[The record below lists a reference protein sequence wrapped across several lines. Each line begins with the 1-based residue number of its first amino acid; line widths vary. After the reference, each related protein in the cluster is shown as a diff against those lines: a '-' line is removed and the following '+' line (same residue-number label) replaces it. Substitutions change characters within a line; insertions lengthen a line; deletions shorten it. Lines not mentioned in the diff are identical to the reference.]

1 MSVVIVRP
9 EWVAAAASDLA
20 GIGSSVGA
28 ANAAAAGSTTAV
40 LAAGADEVSAVI
52 AGFFGTH
59 AQEYQ
64 AISARVATYHRQFV
78 QSLNAGAGAYAAA
91 EAAGAS
97 SLQTLMRDALN
108 LINAPTNALLGRPL
122 IGNGTNGAPG
132 TGQAGGPGGIL
143 WGNGGAGGSGAPG
156 QTGGVGGAAG
166 LFGNGGTG
174 GAGGTGVTGTP
185 GAAGE
190 IGGTGGA
197 GGVGGHG
204 GLLFGNGGTGGAG
217 GTGGTGGVG
226 GQVNAEG
233 VVGAGGPGGT
243 GGVAGAGGAAGLFG
257 SPGHAGIGG
266 QTGTNGAAGGGGFGF
281 REDFINNTG
290 LPDNQIYV
298 TEIGQTT
305 PGHWAWIDQ
314 NGVAHPI
321 DHNAAN
327 APGHLTKDGVNYA
340 NMSFTLDQ
348 AGNLTTP
355 SEFQGGRLFIS
366 MKQPLYI
373 AINSDNTGW
382 AGPDPANPAD
392 PNYSTVYDWYE
403 MTFNN
408 GAIPFGGNTTQV
420 DQFGFPFS
428 VTVTQDS
435 SGFAGTSGL
444 TLSRAQVFQQ
454 FATTV
459 PTEFQSLVVH
469 DATGDPVRIL
479 SPRTAQPGGLS
490 TWLDPSINDFW
501 TTYQT
506 NQFNYDGPGYT
517 VQGSVNA
524 SDQFVYSVTPTGG
537 SSTTYTMVK
546 PTTAEVFA
554 ANGPFVGTAQQGA
567 FLAELDA
574 AFNRGV
580 AISPDQWS
588 NVADYYPTGGRWN
601 NWAEFFHSDSIN
613 NLAYGFPFDD
623 VNSQSS
629 VLILDN
635 SRPPTEL
642 LFNLGG

>member
-1 MSVVIVRP
+1 MSFAMVRP
-9 EWVAAAASDLA
+9 EWVTAAASDLA

-64 AISARVATYHRQFV
+64 AISARVATYHQQFV
-78 QSLNAGAGAYAAA
+78 QSLNGSAGAYAAA
-91 EAAGAS
+91 EAASAS

-108 LINAPTNALLGRPL
+108 LINTPTNALLGRPL
-122 IGNGTNGAPG
+122 IGNGANGAPG

-143 WGNGGAGGSGAPG
+143 WGNGGAGG
-156 QTGGVGGAAG
+156 TGGV
-166 LFGNGGTG
+166 
-174 GAGGTGVTGTP
+174 V
-185 GAAGE
+185 
-190 IGGTGGA
+190 
-197 GGVGGHG
+197 
-204 GLLFGNGGTGGAG
+204 
-217 GTGGTGGVG
+217 
-226 GQVNAEG
+226 
-233 VVGAGGPGGT
+233 
-243 GGVAGAGGAAGLFG
+243 GAGGAAGLFG

-321 DHNAAN
+321 DHNAAD
-327 APGHLTKDGVNYA
+327 ARGHLTKDGVNYA

-355 SEFQGGRLFIS
+355 SEFQGGRVFIS

-373 AINSDNTGW
+373 AISPDNMGW

-392 PNYSTVYDWYE
+392 PNYSTVDDWYE

-435 SGFAGTSGL
+435 SGFAGTSGR

-490 TWLDPSINDFW
+490 TCLDPSINDFW

-642 LFNLGG
+642 SFNLGADASQVRCQWGRGIGGLC

>member
-1 MSVVIVRP
+1 MSFAMVRP
-9 EWVAAAASDLA
+9 EWVTVAASDLA

-64 AISARVATYHRQFV
+64 AISARVATYHQQFV
-78 QSLNAGAGAYAAA
+78 QSLNGSAGAYAAA
-91 EAAGAS
+91 EAASAS

-108 LINAPTNALLGRPL
+108 LINTPTNALLGRPL
-122 IGNGTNGAPG
+122 IGNGANGAPG

-156 QTGGVGGAAG
+156 QTGGVGGA
-166 LFGNGGTG
+166 
-174 GAGGTGVTGTP
+174 
-185 GAAGE
+185 
-190 IGGTGGA
+190 
-197 GGVGGHG
+197 
-204 GLLFGNGGTGGAG
+204 
-217 GTGGTGGVG
+217 GGTGGVG

-243 GGVAGAGGAAGLFG
+243 GGVVGAGGAAGLFG

-321 DHNAAN
+321 DHNAAD
-327 APGHLTKDGVNYA
+327 ARGHLTKDGVNYA

-355 SEFQGGRLFIS
+355 SEFQGGRVFIS

-373 AINSDNTGW
+373 AISPDNMGW

-392 PNYSTVYDWYE
+392 PNYSTVDDWYE

-435 SGFAGTSGL
+435 SGFAGTSGR

-490 TWLDPSINDFW
+490 TCLDPSINDFW

-642 LFNLGG
+642 SFNLGADASQVRCQWGRGIGGLC

>member
-1 MSVVIVRP
+1 MSFAMVRP
-9 EWVAAAASDLA
+9 EWVTVAASDLA

-64 AISARVATYHRQFV
+64 AISARVATYHQQFV
-78 QSLNAGAGAYAAA
+78 QSLNGSAGAYAAA
-91 EAAGAS
+91 EAASAS

-108 LINAPTNALLGRPL
+108 LINTPTNALLGRPL
-122 IGNGTNGAPG
+122 IGNGANGAPG

-143 WGNGGAGGSGAPG
+143 WGNGGAGGSGAP
-156 QTGGVGGAAG
+156 
-166 LFGNGGTG
+166 
-174 GAGGTGVTGTP
+174 
-185 GAAGE
+185 
-190 IGGTGGA
+190 
-197 GGVGGHG
+197 
-204 GLLFGNGGTGGAG
+204 
-217 GTGGTGGVG
+217 
-226 GQVNAEG
+226 
-233 VVGAGGPGGT
+233 
-243 GGVAGAGGAAGLFG
+243 
-257 SPGHAGIGG
+257 G

-321 DHNAAN
+321 DHNAAD
-327 APGHLTKDGVNYA
+327 ARGHLTKDGVNYA

-355 SEFQGGRLFIS
+355 SEFQGGRVFIS

-373 AINSDNTGW
+373 AISPDNMGW

-392 PNYSTVYDWYE
+392 PNYSTVDDWYE

-435 SGFAGTSGL
+435 SGFAGTSGR

-490 TWLDPSINDFW
+490 TCLDPSINDFW

-642 LFNLGG
+642 SFNLGADASQVRCQWGRGIGGLC

>member
-166 LFGNGGTG
+166 LFSNGGTG

-185 GAAGE
+185 GA
-190 IGGTGGA
+190 
-197 GGVGGHG
+197 
-204 GLLFGNGGTGGAG
+204 
-217 GTGGTGGVG
+217 
-226 GQVNAEG
+226 
-233 VVGAGGPGGT
+233 AGGPGGT

>member
-1 MSVVIVRP
+1 
-9 EWVAAAASDLA
+9 
-20 GIGSSVGA
+20 
-28 ANAAAAGSTTAV
+28 
-40 LAAGADEVSAVI
+40 
-52 AGFFGTH
+52 
-59 AQEYQ
+59 
-64 AISARVATYHRQFV
+64 
-78 QSLNAGAGAYAAA
+78 
-91 EAAGAS
+91 
-97 SLQTLMRDALN
+97 
-108 LINAPTNALLGRPL
+108 
-122 IGNGTNGAPG
+122 
-132 TGQAGGPGGIL
+132 
-143 WGNGGAGGSGAPG
+143 
-156 QTGGVGGAAG
+156 
-166 LFGNGGTG
+166 G

-190 IGGTGGA
+190 I
-197 GGVGGHG
+197 
-204 GLLFGNGGTGGAG
+204 G

>member
-1 MSVVIVRP
+1 
-9 EWVAAAASDLA
+9 
-20 GIGSSVGA
+20 
-28 ANAAAAGSTTAV
+28 
-40 LAAGADEVSAVI
+40 
-52 AGFFGTH
+52 
-59 AQEYQ
+59 
-64 AISARVATYHRQFV
+64 
-78 QSLNAGAGAYAAA
+78 
-91 EAAGAS
+91 
-97 SLQTLMRDALN
+97 
-108 LINAPTNALLGRPL
+108 
-122 IGNGTNGAPG
+122 
-132 TGQAGGPGGIL
+132 
-143 WGNGGAGGSGAPG
+143 
-156 QTGGVGGAAG
+156 
-166 LFGNGGTG
+166 
-174 GAGGTGVTGTP
+174 
-185 GAAGE
+185 
-190 IGGTGGA
+190 
-197 GGVGGHG
+197 
-204 GLLFGNGGTGGAG
+204 
-217 GTGGTGGVG
+217 TGGVG

-243 GGVAGAGGAAGLFG
+243 GGIAGAGGAAGLIG

-314 NGVAHPI
+314 NGVAHPL
-321 DHNAAN
+321 DHDAAN

-355 SEFQGGRLFIS
+355 SEFQGGRVFIS

-373 AINSDNTGW
+373 AISSDNMGW